1 MCQLME
7 NKAHEQ
13 YARSKVK
20 KAKETLLQRHT
31 HCLIFLMK

>member
-1 MCQLME
+1 MYQLME

-13 YARSKVK
+13 SAGRKLK
-20 KAKETLLQRHT
+20 IAIETQQQRHT